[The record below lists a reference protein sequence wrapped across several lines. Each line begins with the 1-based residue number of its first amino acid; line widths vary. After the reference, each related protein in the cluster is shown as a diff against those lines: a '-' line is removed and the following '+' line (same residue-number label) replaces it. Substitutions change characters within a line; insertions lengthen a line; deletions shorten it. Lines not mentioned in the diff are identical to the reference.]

1 MAKTSAT
8 KVRAPLEAG
17 AVIAERYKILALL
30 GEGATG
36 TVYAAEHVL
45 LHKKV
50 AVKILHSELT
60 EMPDGVARFERE
72 AMATARIDHPN
83 VASAVDF
90 GKLADGSM
98 FLALEYV
105 EGKSLRE
112 VVSHGPLGMRRALHI
127 ARQIASALAAAQALE
142 IVHRDLKPENVMLV
156 SKGDDNDFVKV
167 LDFGIARVPVE
178 EGALGSPQALTKAG
192 AVFGTA
198 EYMPPEQGIGQ
209 KVDTRA
215 DLYALGAMLFE
226 MIAGVRAYAIRPN
239 LGILAQQITLPLP
252 TFAERAPGIDVPPSL
267 EKLVTRLLAK
277 RPQERVQRADDL
289 VKAIDDILEGRE
301 SESTAPESDAKHDE
315 PLPAFELTTHLP
327 GVDPLPNVAA
337 AQEQPAANNVQGAAS
352 IAGSSKP
359 IASGPPPRPVRSRP
373 PPPVVAP
380 EPSKSEKPRTS
391 VAAAAASLSKSVS
404 QSFDRVSLIVDNR
417 RRALPEPFRGWLIR
431 VPAGLLV
438 VLAIGLVLFLLGN
451 VGIWIHRAGSSRAAA
466 AASASAS
473 ASALAAQ
480 QAKAAAASATAQ
492 NPPILD
498 ADSAQGNSVD
508 TDGKDPNALLDIAKS
523 KLREGKDAD
532 AANTVARV
540 LGKHPDKRNDP
551 RVADILFRTAS
562 STAKGA
568 SNTSFSL
575 LEGTMASPGA
585 EIVYQLAVDKSL
597 PVFARGRASKW
608 LASPQF
614 DRAASDALRTAVKIR
629 FASTCEAKHA
639 QLPTAGKV
647 GGKAALAYLYELQ
660 GETGCG
666 LSGKSDCYKCLR
678 DDNQLKD
685 AIAQIEARLKQ

>member
-1 MAKTSAT
+1 MAKASKA
-8 KVRAPLEAG
+8 RAPLEVG
-17 AVIAERYKILALL
+17 AVIAERYKILSLL

-36 TVYAAEHVL
+36 IVYAAEHVL

-60 EMPDGVARFERE
+60 EMSDGVARFERE

-90 GKLADGSM
+90 GKLSDGSL

-112 VVSHGPLGMRRALHI
+112 VVSQGPLGIRRALHI
-127 ARQIASALAAAQALE
+127 TRQIASALAAAQALE

-156 SKGDDNDFVKV
+156 SKGEDNDFVKV

-178 EGALGSPQALTKAG
+178 EGSLGGPQALTKAG

-215 DLYALGAMLFE
+215 DLYSLGVMLFE
-226 MIAGVRAYAIRPN
+226 MIAGVRPYGIREN
-239 LGILAQQITLPLP
+239 LGILAQQITQPLP
-252 TFAERAPGIDVPPSL
+252 TFAERAPAVAVPPTL
-267 EKLVTRLLAK
+267 EKLVNRLLAK
-277 RPQERVQRADDL
+277 RPQERIQRADDL
-289 VKAIDDILEGRE
+289 VRAIDNVLEGRE
-301 SESTAPESDAKHDE
+301 PESTAPDSPAKNNE
-315 PLPAFELTTHLP
+315 PLPAFELTTHIP
-327 GVDPLPNVAA
+327 GVDELPNVAESVKA
-337 AQEQPAANNVQGAAS
+337 AQEQNKPFPSAQPSTKPAPSAA
-352 IAGSSKP
+352 P
-359 IASGPPPRPVRSRP
+359 DQ
-373 PPPVVAP
+373 
-380 EPSKSEKPRTS
+380 SKSERPRTS

-404 QSFDRVSLIVDNR
+404 QSFDRISSIVDNR
-417 RRALPEPFRGWLIR
+417 RRALPEPLRGWLIR

-438 VLAIGLVLFLLGN
+438 ILAIGLVLFLLGN
-451 VGIWIHRAGSSRAAA
+451 LGMWVHRAQASRAAA
-466 AASASAS
+466 AASASA
-473 ASALAAQ
+473 LAA
-480 QAKAAAASATAQ
+480 APTRVAAASATPQQA
-492 NPPILD
+492 PILD
-498 ADSAQGNSVD
+498 GDAVRGNSADADS
-508 TDGKDPNALLDIAKS
+508 KDPNALLDMAQS

-532 AANTVARV
+532 AVNAVARV
-540 LGKHPDKRNDP
+540 LGKHPDKRNDS
-551 RVADILFRTAS
+551 RVADILFKTAA
-562 STAKGA
+562 STAKGT

-575 LEGTMASPGA
+575 LEGTMAAPGA

-597 PVFARGRASKW
+597 PVFVRGRASKW
-608 LASPQF
+608 LASSQF
-614 DRAASDALRTAVKIR
+614 DRAASDALRTAAKIR

-639 QLPTAGKV
+639 LLPMAGKV
-647 GGKAALAYLYELQ
+647 GGRAALVHLYELQ

-678 DDNQLKD
+678 GDNQLKD

>member
-1 MAKTSAT
+1 MAKAT

-17 AVIAERYKILALL
+17 VVIAERYKILSLL

-36 TVYAAEHVL
+36 IVYAAEHVL

-90 GKLADGSM
+90 GRLSDGSL
-98 FLALEYV
+98 FLALEFV

-112 VVSHGPLGMRRALHI
+112 VVSQGPLGIRRALHI
-127 ARQIASALAAAQALE
+127 TRQIASALASAQSLD

-156 SKGDDNDFVKV
+156 SKGEDNDFVKV
-167 LDFGIARVPVE
+167 LDFGIARVPVGE
-178 EGALGSPQALTKAG
+178 EGSLGGPQALTKAG

-215 DLYALGAMLFE
+215 DLYALGVMLFE
-226 MIAGVRAYAIRPN
+226 MIAGVRPYGIREN
-239 LGILAQQITLPLP
+239 LGILAQQITQPLP
-252 TFAERAPGIDVPPSL
+252 TFAERAPAVTVPPAL

-277 RPQERVQRADDL
+277 RPQERIQRAEDL
-289 VKAIDDILEGRE
+289 VRAVDNILEGRE
-301 SESTAPESDAKHDE
+301 SESMAPESGAKSDE
-315 PLPAFELTTHLP
+315 PLPAFELTTHIP
-327 GVDPLPNVAA
+327 GVDELPNVAESVKNA
-337 AQEQPAANNVQGAAS
+337 SESAKSVREQDASAKAQVAPKTDRPRNSVAVAAS
-352 IAGSSKP
+352 
-359 IASGPPPRPVRSRP
+359 
-373 PPPVVAP
+373 
-380 EPSKSEKPRTS
+380 
-391 VAAAAASLSKSVS
+391 SLSQSVS
-404 QSFDRVSLIVDNR
+404 QSFNRISLIVDNR
-417 RRALPEPFRGWLIR
+417 RRALPEPLRGWLIR

-438 VLAIGLVLFLLGN
+438 VLAFGLVLFLLGN
-451 VGIWIHRAGSSRAAA
+451 IGMWIHRAQSSRAAA
-466 AASASAS
+466 AASASA
-473 ASALAAQ
+473 LAA
-480 QAKAAAASATAQ
+480 APTRVAAASATAPQ
-492 NPPILD
+492 APVIDGD
-498 ADSAQGNSVD
+498 ALRGNSAESD
-508 TDGKDPNALLDIAKS
+508 SKDPNALLDLAQS

-540 LGKHPDKRNDP
+540 LGKHPDKRNDS
-551 RVADILFRTAS
+551 RVADVLFKTAS

-639 QLPTAGKV
+639 LLPTASKV
-647 GGKAALAYLYELQ
+647 GGRAALVYLYELQ

>member
-1 MAKTSAT
+1 M
-8 KVRAPLEAG
+8 
-17 AVIAERYKILALL
+17 
-30 GEGATG
+30 
-36 TVYAAEHVL
+36 
-45 LHKKV
+45 
-50 AVKILHSELT
+50 
-60 EMPDGVARFERE
+60 
-72 AMATARIDHPN
+72 
-83 VASAVDF
+83 
-90 GKLADGSM
+90 
-98 FLALEYV
+98 
-105 EGKSLRE
+105 
-112 VVSHGPLGMRRALHI
+112 
-127 ARQIASALAAAQALE
+127 
-142 IVHRDLKPENVMLV
+142 
-156 SKGDDNDFVKV
+156 
-167 LDFGIARVPVE
+167 
-178 EGALGSPQALTKAG
+178 
-192 AVFGTA
+192 
-198 EYMPPEQGIGQ
+198 
-209 KVDTRA
+209 
-215 DLYALGAMLFE
+215 
-226 MIAGVRAYAIRPN
+226 
-239 LGILAQQITLPLP
+239 
-252 TFAERAPGIDVPPSL
+252 
-267 EKLVTRLLAK
+267 
-277 RPQERVQRADDL
+277 
-289 VKAIDDILEGRE
+289 
-301 SESTAPESDAKHDE
+301 
-315 PLPAFELTTHLP
+315 
-327 GVDPLPNVAA
+327 
-337 AQEQPAANNVQGAAS
+337 
-352 IAGSSKP
+352 
-359 IASGPPPRPVRSRP
+359 RSRP

-597 PVFARGRASKW
+597 D
-608 LASPQF
+608 L
-614 DRAASDALRTAVKIR
+614 
-629 FASTCEAKHA
+629 
-639 QLPTAGKV
+639 
-647 GGKAALAYLYELQ
+647 
-660 GETGCG
+660 
-666 LSGKSDCYKCLR
+666 
-678 DDNQLKD
+678 
-685 AIAQIEARLKQ
+685 